1 MYFGFNAPSGT
12 STTMARE
19 ITSLKMP
26 EIAVLIQKIGGS
38 PLKISAQENIILN
51 KIWKICLG

>member
-51 KIWKICLG
+51 KI